1 MKVAGFL
8 RIEVLRFN
16 GRQTIRHRHCL
27 HRSRSRNPRGATN
40 QHRGTIRQPIC
51 AAPARNQQ
59 VRRGGIPLFRIN
71 RGVLMEDFIGVG
83 VESEEAA
90 GDIPLVGG
98 DDGVLGHVLDLVG
111 LGVRVRDG
119 GVLVVFVGPFGAA
132 GEGLVREEGAKEVQ
146 GVGGF
151 VDMDVDVG
159 EGVAE
164 EDEVA
169 AAVVGVPGGVRER
182 HDVPVELAGMDR
194 KAAEG
199 VDQIGQ
205 GAVAVFVITENPD
218 GGTLSR
224 GFYQSL
230 TCTIQMVYQRGGLT
244 SEYLTFQDWISA
256 GFLPS
261 FWAILLQSVGM

>member
-1 MKVAGFL
+1 
-8 RIEVLRFN
+8 
-16 GRQTIRHRHCL
+16 
-27 HRSRSRNPRGATN
+27 
-40 QHRGTIRQPIC
+40 
-51 AAPARNQQ
+51 
-59 VRRGGIPLFRIN
+59 
-71 RGVLMEDFIGVG
+71 MEDFIGVG

-119 GVLVVFVGPFGAA
+119 GILVVFVGPFGAA
-132 GEGLVREEGAKEVQ
+132 GEGLVREEGAEEVQ

-151 VDMDVDVG
+151 VDVDVDVG

-194 KAAEG
+194 EAAEG

-205 GAVAVFVITENPD
+205 WAVAVFVVTENPD
-218 GGTLSR
+218 GGTL
-224 GFYQSL
+224 GFFISL
-230 TCTIQMVYQRGGLT
+230 RPVRFRWCTREVDLRRST
-244 SEYLTFQDWISA
+244 
-256 GFLPS
+256 
-261 FWAILLQSVGM
+261 